1 MSPYNAKTQHINRS
15 LLYNIRYDWR
25 PHSSSDAFRHFVTL
39 PGEIYTAYSALLLMS
54 SACQNLYL
62 SRPSQRVAKWQI
74 RMSEWMEPQEKWN
87 RQKIHDSKLH
97 QSDFCQHHVTRTV
110 HFKRF
115 FFKKKL
121 YKHFFEY
128 ELSVMNNFS
137 WCTVW
142 SSKCSENILYSSPR
156 NKENSNSRHCLPV
169 KANDIQERCMK
180 ILSA

>member
-1 MSPYNAKTQHINRS
+1 MIEDHTV
-15 LLYNIRYDWR
+15 LL
-25 PHSSSDAFRHFVTL
+25 TL
-39 PGEIYTAYSALLLMS
+39 LDILS
-54 SACQNLYL
+54 LYL
-62 SRPSQRVAKWQI
+62 EKYTLLILHCCWCPALVKTSICQGLHKELQNDRSGCLSGWSPRKNGTDRKFMTLNYIKVTSVNIMSRELFILRG
-74 RMSEWMEPQEKWN
+74 
-87 RQKIHDSKLH
+87 
-97 QSDFCQHHVTRTV
+97 
-110 HFKRF
+110 F

-128 ELSVMNNFS
+128 ELSVMKNFS